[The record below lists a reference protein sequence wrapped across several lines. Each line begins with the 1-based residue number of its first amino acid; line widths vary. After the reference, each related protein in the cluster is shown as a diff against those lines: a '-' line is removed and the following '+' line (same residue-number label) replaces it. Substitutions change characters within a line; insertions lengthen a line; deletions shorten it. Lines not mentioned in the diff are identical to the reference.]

1 MLKRS
6 TGSKRRPQIRHE
18 NDQLGR
24 GAGVTEGPIL
34 VPGHNAFPGGAGE
47 APRSAPPGAVPPG
60 ATSGAYGP
68 TPAAYAP
75 APAPE
80 LGVQGTYGAPMYAPQ
95 PSAPGTAHIMST
107 STPPPAAHAAA
118 GGAAGPGAAP
128 SPRRAVPAYAPSSA
142 PTSAGIAGDVRASM
156 HTPSEPA
163 YGAVSPGAAA
173 SPAPGAA
180 PGPMPGLAV
189 PSERATPVPSSP
201 GVASPSAGRAS
212 LDAGASPAPS
222 PAPSVAP
229 MPGVRSRLRP
239 APSAPTPASPIAEAD
254 HPALGSLSKE
264 RQPAALD
271 AVLGALTE
279 AGHKRQTARVLRGG
293 LDTAKR
299 AAPMPPMVP
308 GASRA
313 VGDYVD
319 ASDAP
324 KFRALHAALRKI
336 KGEWP
341 FLLDDRF
348 NPLALSLG
356 LLSDA
361 SLRARLGDFASLND
375 MIERTLQGTLDDHY
389 ESFALAITVNHG
401 MVNSLGDAQE
411 LVGATR
417 TKLQHARDALGAKR
431 ADLVQMWQ
439 RIETLKEAMRVL
451 GLVEQLR
458 SVPDELETLMAEK
471 QFLRATQLLMRSL
484 RLIQR
489 EELAEVGAMA
499 DLRAY
504 LRAQEHALLEILVE
518 EVHNHLY
525 LKSTYCD
532 ARWRSY
538 VHGQDTLPD
547 VVFGEAYAPDAR
559 ADGARPTKLVQFLHV
574 LHTRVAY
581 GGAGADGGEERDGD
595 VSLADAGDAD
605 ADGAPRAAQN
615 PEQDSFVYLE
625 MLFESLARLG
635 KMGYALEM
643 IGQRLPFEVH
653 QLVDATIDEVDRR
666 HDPARYA
673 VSDTTRTENVL
684 FAPSALTAS
693 FIEDGGARR
702 SFSLASAAQLGG
714 ARATGQHELAALQRD
729 METMRDFFW
738 TLFSKLDA
746 VLQGHRVVQEIA
758 AALFQRA
765 DAPAGAAADRAS
777 AELGVAAL
785 VRVWQAVEYEV
796 RALLHDYL
804 SEDTHA
810 VVQAASAQV
819 PSLNELLR
827 TPRYERDK
835 TRALFRMADVRRQQN
850 AVRRAED
857 TVDAALRTFV
867 PGLVGQEAARQ
878 APSALLHDA
887 PGALARPEEYTGAA
901 HRLLVRPLTFTVSV
915 LFQPTLAFIER
926 VAQILPADAAGSSA
940 RGFGGFL
947 REFVQ
952 MMFLPMLEDKVQ
964 QLVSTAT
971 RGTEAFAPD
980 TAKRAA
986 AARPV
991 VRSAAQIVALV
1002 DSLYTMLQ
1010 AAPVNRASYARLILV
1025 VFVEYYERCNERFK
1039 QLVSEDMDAAATH
1052 AVGPY
1057 VRAAVWAQ
1065 RPELYRV
1072 LCDAR
1077 ATDAADAH
1085 AATLRDT
1092 EARLERRYAAE
1103 TPVRRADL
1111 MTSRK
1116 RLLALGHLH
1125 FSVQWL
1131 HQHMAQLRAAAEH
1144 DDVRRDAPDGV
1155 LLLPLGAGLAPRF
1168 AEIVRLYEHL
1178 AQFILITLRVELR
1191 LKALHALRLAFAEG
1205 TYVVD
1210 GGALEPDSH
1219 VLEWNGELTAFSEL
1233 LKDTLSVEHQQ
1244 FVLDGLDV
1252 LLDAVMVEGV
1262 RSVRAINR
1270 HGVTK
1275 MLRNILSLQQNLKN
1289 LAASPQRIDLERSKK
1304 FWEMLAHE
1312 PEQWLATVRHAP
1324 MQHTF
1329 AEYKAAL
1336 DLCLGVDR
1344 STDEPASVDGV
1355 LVRVPHAGTSRNR
1368 AVTMQRY
1375 NELLIELHE
1384 CAKTAR

>member
-18 NDQLGR
+18 NEQLGR
-24 GAGVTEGPIL
+24 GAGVTEGPIV
-34 VPGHNAFPGGAGE
+34 VPGHNAFPGGAHE
-47 APRSAPPGAVPPG
+47 APRSAPPGVPGAVPPG
-60 ATSGAYGP
+60 GAYVAA
-68 TPAAYAP
+68 PAAYAP

-80 LGVQGTYGAPMYAPQ
+80 MGVQGTYGAPMYAPQ
-95 PSAPGTAHIMST
+95 PSVPAAAQVMST

-118 GGAAGPGAAP
+118 GAVMPDAAT

-142 PTSAGIAGDVRASM
+142 PTSAGPVGDVRASM
-156 HTPSEPA
+156 HTPFEPA
-163 YGAVSPGAAA
+163 YGVASPGTA
-173 SPAPGAA
+173 SPAPVPTPGGAR
-180 PGPMPGLAV
+180 GLAV
-189 PSERATPVPSSP
+189 PADGTTPAPTSP
-201 GVASPSAGRAS
+201 GAPPPSAGRES
-212 LDAGASPAPS
+212 HQVGESPAPS
-222 PAPSVAP
+222 PSPAVAP

-239 APSAPTPASPIAEAD
+239 APSAQAPVSPSIDAE
-254 HPALGSLSKE
+254 HPVVGSLSSE

-279 AGHKRQTARVLRGG
+279 AGRKRQTARVLRGG

-308 GASRA
+308 GASRS
-313 VGDYVD
+313 VSEYVD

-324 KFRALHAALRKI
+324 KFRALNAALRKI
-336 KGEWP
+336 KSEWP

-401 MVNSLGDAQE
+401 MVHSLGDAQE
-411 LVGATR
+411 LVGTTR

-489 EELAEVGAMA
+489 EELAEVGATA

-547 VVFGEAYAPDAR
+547 VVFGEAYAPEAR
-559 ADGARPTKLVQFLHV
+559 TEGARPTKLVQFLHV
-574 LHTRVAY
+574 LRTRVAY
-581 GGAGADGGEERDGD
+581 GGAGDGAEEREAD
-595 VSLADAGDAD
+595 VSLADAADVD
-605 ADGAPRAAQN
+605 ADGAPRATQN

-625 MLFESLARLG
+625 MLLESLARLG
-635 KMGYALEM
+635 KIGYALEV

-702 SFSLASAAQLGG
+702 SFSLANAAQLGG
-714 ARATGQHELAALQRD
+714 ARAAGQHELAALQRD

-758 AALFQRA
+758 TALFQRA
-765 DAPAGAAADRAS
+765 DTSASAAADRAS

-827 TPRYERDK
+827 GPRYERDK

-867 PGLVGQEAARQ
+867 PGLVGQEATRQ

-926 VAQILPADAAGSSA
+926 VAEILPADAAGSSA

-971 RGTEAFAPD
+971 HGAEAFAPD

-1010 AAPVNRASYARLILV
+1010 AAPVKRASYARLILV

-1039 QLVSEDMDAAATH
+1039 QLVSEDMEAAATH
-1052 AVGPY
+1052 AAGPY

-1065 RPELYRV
+1065 RPGLYRL
-1072 LCDAR
+1072 LCDVRTAGADAR
-1077 ATDAADAH
+1077 AAP
-1085 AATLRDT
+1085 LREE
-1092 EARLERRYAAE
+1092 EARLERRYADEA
-1103 TPVRRADL
+1103 PVRRADL

-1144 DDVRRDAPDGV
+1144 EDVRRDTPDGV
-1155 LLLPLGAGLAPRF
+1155 LPLPLSAGLVPRF
-1168 AEIVRLYEHL
+1168 TEIVRLYEHL
-1178 AQFILITLRVELR
+1178 AQFILLTLRVELR
-1191 LKALHALRLAFAEG
+1191 LKALHALRLAFTEG
-1205 TYVVD
+1205 TYIVD

-1219 VLEWNGELTAFSEL
+1219 VLEWNSELTAFSEL
-1233 LKDTLSVEHQQ
+1233 LKDTLSAEHQQ

-1289 LAASPQRIDLERSKK
+1289 LAASPQRVDLERSKK

-1324 MQHTF
+1324 APHSF

-1368 AVTMQRY
+1368 AVTTQRY